1 MKYNELIISP
11 LKQQKEKVS
20 LFPYDASILLM
31 LYKI

>member
-20 LFPYDASILLM
+20 LFPYDASILFDVV
-31 LYKI
+31 